1 MAIFLIIGHAMRG
14 IKWYWWIMPF
24 YVAAIGYSRI
34 YLGAHFASQVLFGWT
49 LGALLSWLVW
59 WLLDKF
65 AIKLRR

>member
-1 MAIFLIIGHAMRG
+1 
-14 IKWYWWIMPF
+14 MPF
-24 YVAAIGYSRI
+24 YVAAIGFSRI